1 LNPEFSEAIDPLFER
16 AIDLL
21 KRIELQ
27 EKVSPEEE
35 HRAILR
41 LFDEAERSLG
51 PTRAWYQ
58 ASYAIA
64 AWIDE
69 MVLGSVWDGA
79 SWWSDR
85 ILEMS
90 LFQSRECAHRFFE
103 LAQEAAAERDRNV
116 TEVYFN
122 CVLLGFR
129 GKYRMVPAVL
139 DMGADSRP
147 PVAGSRVNRSHPPT
161 IEAWIESMIPFVD
174 IAGDAR
180 TVAGRERP
188 MLEASPLMARDQFL
202 WWSIAASV
210 LMLLNVS
217 MFCWFRRG

>member
-1 LNPEFSEAIDPLFER
+1 LNIEFAKAIDPLFEK

-21 KRIELQ
+21 QRIEQQ

-35 HRAILR
+35 HRAILH
-41 LFDEAERSLG
+41 LFDKAEQSLG
-51 PTRAWYQ
+51 PTRSWYQ

-90 LFQSRECAHRFFE
+90 LFQSRECAHRFFA
-103 LAQEAAAERDRNV
+103 LAQEAAADRDRDV

-129 GKYRMVPAVL
+129 GKYRMLRAAPETET
-139 DMGADSRP
+139 DPRTTI
-147 PVAGSRVNRSHPPT
+147 AGSRSNRSHPPT

-174 IAGDAR
+174 IAGDSR
-180 TVAGRERP
+180 TVMGKVRP
-188 MLEASPLMARDQFL
+188 LQEATPLIARDHFV
-202 WWSIAASV
+202 WWSVAASV

>member
-1 LNPEFSEAIDPLFER
+1 
-16 AIDLL
+16 
-21 KRIELQ
+21 
-27 EKVSPEEE
+27 
-35 HRAILR
+35 
-41 LFDEAERSLG
+41 
-51 PTRAWYQ
+51 
-58 ASYAIA
+58 
-64 AWIDE
+64 
-69 MVLGSVWDGA
+69 
-79 SWWSDR
+79 
-85 ILEMS
+85 
-90 LFQSRECAHRFFE
+90 
-103 LAQEAAAERDRNV
+103 
-116 TEVYFN
+116 
-122 CVLLGFR
+122 
-129 GKYRMVPAVL
+129 VPAVL

-180 TVAGRERP
+180 IVAGRERP